1 MNMTIEQAQQ
11 KHEKNLFALPNVVG
25 TAVGQKRQFG
35 KGVGRIA
42 ITVFVK
48 VKVPE
53 TALSLADIIPKMLDT
68 YETDV
73 VETGGI
79 WALGS

>member
-1 MNMTIEQAQQ
+1 MTIEETRD
-11 KHEKNLFALPNVVG
+11 KHEKDLLALPNVVG
-25 TAVGQKRQFG
+25 TAIGQKRQFG

-42 ITVFVK
+42 ITIFVK

-53 TALSLADIIPKMLDT
+53 SALSPDDIIPKMLDV

-73 VETGGI
+73 VETGGV
-79 WALGS
+79 WALRS